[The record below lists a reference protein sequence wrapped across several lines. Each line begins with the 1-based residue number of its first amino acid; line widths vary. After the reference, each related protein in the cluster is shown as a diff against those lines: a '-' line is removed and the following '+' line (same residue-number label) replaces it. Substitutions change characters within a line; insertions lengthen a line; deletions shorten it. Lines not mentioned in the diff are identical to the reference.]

1 MILPHSRRQSCVLG
15 GPLLLRLFILFFP
28 LQAETAVAQD
38 TISKPTREVMPSEAV
53 DSLTRFDGLTFSGLL
68 VTELFGN
75 VSGGTQRTAI
85 WESLTS
91 VGMHLDFEKAM
102 HFPGLS
108 LNLSGLYCAGYGLT
122 DKAVHDLNVLSN
134 IDSYDSLRLYEA
146 WLQQEFANGK
156 FSIRAGQLLA
166 DAEFF
171 VSQYSG
177 LFVNSSFGAL
187 PVVSFNFSSPIF
199 PIAAPGVRLRAEPN
213 ESMFLEAAAFG
224 GNVGDPAGNNKH
236 NLRLSFPGDDGILI
250 FAEMG
255 YTLNPRS
262 TAGSDS
268 LADKLSGTYKL
279 GGCFDSGEFSP
290 GDNNPR
296 VHQYNYAIYLLADQE
311 IWHSDRAVDRTLAF
325 FCRLGF
331 APQDRNT
338 MTAFVDSGLTLQG
351 LLAGRKND
359 LLGLGFSYGQLS
371 DSLVDDL
378 GHKVSNHN
386 ETVVE
391 LTYRIALNSHA
402 SLQPDLQC
410 ILNPGGVRP
419 AATAIVAG
427 LRCTLSF

>member
-1 MILPHSRRQSCVLG
+1 LSSS
-15 GPLLLRLFILFFP
+15 LLLSSLFIFFP
-28 LQAETAVAQD
+28 FQAGIAVAQD
-38 TISKPTREVMPSEAV
+38 TVATPTQEMTPSATEVPS
-53 DSLTRFDGLTFSGLL
+53 LPRLKGLTFSGLL
-68 VTELFGN
+68 ITELFGN
-75 VSGGTQRTAI
+75 VSGGTQRTVI
-85 WESLTS
+85 WESLS
-91 VGMHLDFEKAM
+91 ILGMHFDFEKAV

-108 LNLSGLYCAGYGLT
+108 LNVSGLYCAGYGLT

-146 WLQQEFANGK
+146 WLQQDFANGQ

-187 PVVSFNFSSPIF
+187 PVVSLNFSSPIF
-199 PIAAPGVRLRAEPN
+199 PIAAPGIRLRTQPN
-213 ESMFLEAAAFG
+213 ESFFLEAAAFS
-224 GNVGDPAGNNKH
+224 GNVGDPTGNNKH
-236 NLRLSFPGDDGILI
+236 NLRLPFRDNDGILI

-255 YTLNPRS
+255 YTLNPGNAPEKGSS
-262 TAGSDS
+262 TDGTATK
-268 LADKLSGTYKL
+268 KLSGTYKL
-279 GGCFDSGEFSP
+279 GGCFDSGEFSA
-290 GDNNPR
+290 GDNNPS
-296 VHQYNYAIYLLADQE
+296 VHRYNYAIYLLADQE
-311 IWHSDRAVDRTLAF
+311 LWHSDSAVDRTLAF

-351 LLAGRKND
+351 LLAGREND

-371 DSLVDDL
+371 DSLLDDL
-378 GHKVSNHN
+378 GRKVSNHN

-391 LTYRIALNSHA
+391 LTYRLALNSHA
-402 SLQPDLQC
+402 ALQPDLQC